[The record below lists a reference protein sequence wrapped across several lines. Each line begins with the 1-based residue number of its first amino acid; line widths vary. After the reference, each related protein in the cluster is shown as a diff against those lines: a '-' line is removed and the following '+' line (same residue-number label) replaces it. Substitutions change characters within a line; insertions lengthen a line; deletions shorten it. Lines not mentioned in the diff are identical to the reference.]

1 MLYCV
6 DENLAPRPQMAA
18 GHVIEDDGKRWVITL
33 RDGLRFHD
41 GEPVL
46 ARDCMTSAN
55 RWMKRDSTGLT
66 LAQRLDAI
74 EAPDDRTVVFRLKQP
89 FPQLSFVLGKASSNM
104 MAVMP
109 SRLAAVDAYKPVPE
123 LVGSGPFRFVPDEFS
138 AASRVVLAR
147 FEEYEP
153 RDDKPSGTSGGRV
166 AKVDRIEWRT
176 IPEPATQAAALMTGE
191 IDWISTPVTRC
202 DSTSAAASRCRGA
215 GGRPFWHGALAT
227 AEPRDRS
234 DRQRRCAPRHHGCAG
249 RARDPGGRGG

>member
-1 MLYCV
+1 MRRRQFMIGMGAAVAAPAIARAQNSRVLRYVTSGGVVQLDPLATTIYPTLVLALQVFESLYCV

-109 SRLAAVDAYKPVPE
+109 SPTRRRRRL
-123 LVGSGPFRFVPDEFS
+123 
-138 AASRVVLAR
+138 
-147 FEEYEP
+147 
-153 RDDKPSGTSGGRV
+153 
-166 AKVDRIEWRT
+166 
-176 IPEPATQAAALMTGE
+176 
-191 IDWISTPVTRC
+191 
-202 DSTSAAASRCRGA
+202 
-215 GGRPFWHGALAT
+215 
-227 AEPRDRS
+227 
-234 DRQRRCAPRHHGCAG
+234 
-249 RARDPGGRGG
+249 